1 MNHCSTDTQRGI
13 LEAGLAP
20 AVPGHLSEPD
30 NTRAANRVQYCKKVF
45 VPFLMSYVLY
55 LSHLLHHA
63 SDHQINLDKCNF
75 QM

>member
-1 MNHCSTDTQRGI
+1 MGCVNLHSQTTEDLR
-13 LEAGLAP
+13 
-20 AVPGHLSEPD
+20 VPGHLSVEPD
-30 NTRAANRVQYCKKVF
+30 NTRVANTAQYHKKVF

-63 SDHQINLDKCNF
+63 SDHQINLDFKDKCNL